1 MDVPDRPIRY
11 QQAMLKIKISSVA
24 SRAINRLSNKL
35 YVLRMNALWEATE
48 LPDADRIMIRALS
61 DEYPMVRR
69 EAVRVLGEIASQE
82 ATNALTQV
90 AAHDTSSEVR
100 EEAIAA
106 LGEVIRR
113 RRASSL

>member
-1 MDVPDRPIRY
+1 
-11 QQAMLKIKISSVA
+11 MLA
-24 SRAINRLSNKL
+24 LLQRLSDPDPER
-35 YVLRMNALWEATE
+35 RMTALWEATQ

-69 EAVRVLGEIASQE
+69 EAVRVLGEINTE
-82 ATNALTQV
+82 EGTRALTQI
-90 AAHDTSSEVR
+90 AARDTSSEVR

-113 RRASSL
+113 RKDSAFEDSSG